1 MLLEARV
8 LTENSV
14 MIGIEWNYTETH
26 PPNHL
31 HKHTRARARVKSQ
44 YQDICC
50 EIIFVPINMSICL
63 QIAFK

>member
-8 LTENSV
+8 LTENFV

-31 HKHTRARARVKSQ
+31 HKRARVKSQ
-44 YQDICC
+44 YQYICC

>member
-8 LTENSV
+8 LTENFV

-31 HKHTRARARVKSQ
+31 HKHAHARAKSQ
-44 YQDICC
+44 YQYICC
-50 EIIFVPINMSICL
+50 EFIFVPISMSICL